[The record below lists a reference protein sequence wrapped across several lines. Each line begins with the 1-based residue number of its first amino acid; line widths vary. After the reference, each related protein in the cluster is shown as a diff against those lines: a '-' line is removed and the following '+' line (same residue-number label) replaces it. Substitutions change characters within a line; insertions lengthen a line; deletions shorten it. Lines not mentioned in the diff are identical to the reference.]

1 MGVPSTAM
9 ALKATR
15 VWLPLAIVVAGVVI
29 LVVRG
34 GHDGLEG
41 AFLFWGIAASV
52 VLLNVLHRIGV
63 SGESERYA
71 EDEASEFFSR
81 HGHWPDEEPPA
92 QR

>member
-1 MGVPSTAM
+1 M

-15 VWLPLAIVVAGVVI
+15 VWLPIGIAIAGAAI
-29 LVVRG
+29 LIIRG

-41 AFLFWGIAASV
+41 AFLFWGIAACV

-71 EDEASEFFSR
+71 EDEAREYMAK
-81 HGHWPDEEPPA
+81 HGRWPDDDQPV
-92 QR
+92 R